1 MPSVFLAALLMVA
14 VPEFS
19 GTAEVQVN
27 GRTSGAQANAAA
39 AAGAGGNSVIVW
51 SSYYTT
57 SGRSNDIFARRL
69 DSGGGFLG
77 DEFLVNVATQG
88 NQTEPAVAMGPQGR
102 FAIVWHG
109 PGLDQE
115 DIFLRLFGPSGRALT
130 DELLVNLD
138 TAGRQLYPSVAASG
152 TGALAVAWESRET
165 TAAGERTVVLV
176 QRFDPNGSSLGSSVL
191 VDTELYDC
199 RYPEVAMDGTGRFAV
214 TWMRDRTSH
223 PIVVRLFDADGVPLT
238 DPLAVNTTSIASI
251 TRPSIAMNSLGH
263 FLVAWDGHPQR
274 ASEDDVYARLYDPN
288 GVPRG
293 APFVVN
299 TIRAGAQQLPQAAL
313 NDANEFIIVWEHD
326 TGDPDAATEIAARYF
341 DRNGVPVG
349 EQFQLNTYTLEAQR
363 YPDVAMTGA
372 GFFLAAWESDGQD
385 GSGYGIFGG
394 LEPAPLPADPN
405 TGDVGG
411 PLLP

>member
-1 MPSVFLAALLMVA
+1 MRSVFFTALMVVTVLGFA
-14 VPEFS
+14 

-27 GRTSGAQANAAA
+27 VRTSGAQANAAV

-69 DSGGGFLG
+69 DSRGGFVG
-77 DEFLVNVATQG
+77 DEFRVNVAIPG
-88 NQTEPAVAMGPQGR
+88 NQTEPAVAMDPLGR
-102 FAIVWHG
+102 FAVVWQG

-115 DIFLRLFGPSGRALT
+115 DIFLRLFRPNGSAVT
-130 DELLVNLD
+130 EELLVNLG
-138 TAGRQLYPSVAASG
+138 TAGRQLYPSVAAAG
-152 TGALAVAWESRET
+152 TGTLAVAWESRET

-176 QRFDPNGSSLGSSVL
+176 QRFDPIGSGLGGPVV
-191 VDTELYDC
+191 VDTDVYDC
-199 RYPEVAMDGTGRFAV
+199 RYPEVAMDGAGRFAV
-214 TWMRDRTSH
+214 TWMRDRTNH
-223 PIVVRLFDADGVPLT
+223 PIVARLFDAAGVPLT
-238 DPLAVNTTSIASI
+238 DPLEVNTASIASI

-263 FLVAWDGHPQR
+263 FVVAWDGDPQR
-274 ASEDDVYARLYDPN
+274 ASEDNIHARLYDPN

-299 TIRAGAQQLPQAAL
+299 TIRAGAQQWPQASI

-326 TGDPDAATEIAARYF
+326 TGDANAATEIAARYF
-341 DRNGVPVG
+341 DRNGAPVG
-349 EQFQLNTYTLEAQR
+349 EQFQLNTYTPDPQR
-363 YPDVAMTGA
+363 YPDVAMTSD

-394 LEPAPLPADPN
+394 LEPSPLPADPN
-405 TGDVGG
+405 TGDPGEP
-411 PLLP
+411 PLP